1 MGDLCNKYEKSVTV
15 ITRSQGGG
23 EVRPN
28 LMTPFQSDIILY
40 VQNYIIDMHIPIF
53 VIKGQNE
60 SI

>member
-15 ITRSQGGG
+15 ITRSHGGG
-23 EVRPN
+23 VRPN